1 MFRSNYITFIH
12 TLNKYNM
19 KAKYFVITALLIAG
33 IGIGSCTKS
42 TSNPT
47 IANVTF
53 IATLNGA
60 SETPAN
66 ASTASGTATF
76 TYDPTTYILSGTVNF
91 TGLVATAAHI
101 HMGAVGVAGSVIFP
115 LGSASPTSPIS
126 FTSSALTTQQQSDL
140 MNGLYYVNVHSATFP
155 GGEIRGQ
162 LVKQ

>member
-1 MFRSNYITFIH
+1 
-12 TLNKYNM
+12 M
-19 KAKYFVITALLIAG
+19 KTKYFIITAILFAG

-53 IATLNGA
+53 LATLNGA

-66 ASTASGTATF
+66 ASTATGTATY
-76 TYDPTTYILSGTVNF
+76 TYNPTTYILSGSVNF
-91 TGLVATAAHI
+91 TGIVASAAHI
-101 HMGAVGVAGSVIFP
+101 HIGAVGVAGSVVFP
-115 LGSASPTSPIS
+115 LGGASPTSPIS
-126 FTSSALTTQQQSDL
+126 FTSIALTAQQQSDL

-162 LVKQ
+162 LVQQ